1 MELRTLRNSNPR
13 DVPRELRSRLRHRC
27 NKERALGFHKYWS
40 KFETIFYFSFRSPVL
55 IPSDGCYSFS
65 SPGRNRRKWIQ
76 KRRWTVLQ
84 RKFLMN
90 LLTWPL
96 NDNEA
101 EVALSYLAFQS
112 IEELYIHQ
120 KNGKGHL
127 LATAIWY
134 LFDVRVR
141 YVTKLFLACIQQYI
155 SRCRNK
161 RVILE
166 YNFTASFV
174 INCLTL

>member
-1 MELRTLRNSNPR
+1 MELRTIRNSNPR
-13 DVPRELRSRLRHRC
+13 DVPRELRSRVRHRC

-55 IPSDGCYSFS
+55 IPSEGCYSFS
-65 SPGRNRRKWIQ
+65 FPGRNRRKWIQ
-76 KRRWTVLQ
+76 KRRWTVMQ
-84 RKFLMN
+84 RKFLMD
-90 LLTWPL
+90 LVTWPL
-96 NDNEA
+96 NDNEP

-127 LATAIWY
+127 LATAISF

-141 YVTKLFLACIQQYI
+141 YVKKLFLL
-155 SRCRNK
+155 
-161 RVILE
+161 V
-166 YNFTASFV
+166 YNNIFPVMA
-174 INCLTL
+174 IKE